1 MIHMVFMKFEEG
13 FCSEQ
18 VIKEI
23 ADAFARLRQALP
35 DNIRDVEIK
44 RNCIQRD
51 ANMDLLIRMELTNA
65 DSLPLYLSHPIHRDI
80 GEKINPHIVNRCSF
94 DYEA

>member
-13 FCSEQ
+13 FFSEQ
-18 VIKEI
+18 IIEEI
-23 ADAFARLRQALP
+23 TDAFSRLRKALP
-35 DNIRDVEIK
+35 GNILDVEIK
-44 RNCIQRD
+44 SNCIQRD

-65 DSLPLYLSHPIHRDI
+65 DSLPLYLSHPIHRNI